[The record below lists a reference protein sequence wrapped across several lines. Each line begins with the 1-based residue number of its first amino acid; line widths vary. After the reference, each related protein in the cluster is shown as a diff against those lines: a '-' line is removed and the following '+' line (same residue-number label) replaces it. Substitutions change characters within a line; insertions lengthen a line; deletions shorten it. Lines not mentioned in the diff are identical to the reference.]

1 MRDTRMPDLRARRQE
16 RIDKS
21 LHAVPASGRF
31 DVRLLDGT
39 LDDVARDARTHRAIS
54 GGDFAAA

>member
-1 MRDTRMPDLRARRQE
+1 MPDLRARRQE

-54 GGDFAAA
+54 GGDLAAA